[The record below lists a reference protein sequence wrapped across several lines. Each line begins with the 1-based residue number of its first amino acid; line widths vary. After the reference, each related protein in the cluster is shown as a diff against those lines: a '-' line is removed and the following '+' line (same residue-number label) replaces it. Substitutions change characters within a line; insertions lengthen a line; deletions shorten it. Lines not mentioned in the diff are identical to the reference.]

1 MKRTLSWLVAG
12 ALGLSALAGCSP
24 SATAPG
30 TGGGGSS
37 AAAGGDTVKVGLL
50 FELTGN
56 VASYGTAEANGAKMA
71 LEEINAAGGVNG
83 KKIQLVEYDTKS
95 DTAETT
101 TLAAKL
107 MTQDK
112 VVAIIGPATSGGMK
126 AQIQLSAQNKV
137 PIVSG
142 SATAD
147 DLTVSNGKLN
157 EYVFR
162 TCFVD
167 SYQGTVM
174 AKYAAQKLNAKTAVV
189 LKDTSSDYAKGLAD
203 AFDKQFKAG
212 GGAVAATEAY
222 TAKQTDFNAVL
233 TKLKGQQF
241 DVMYVPGYYEEL
253 GLIIKQARALGIT
266 APITGGDGYES
277 PKLGE
282 LAGAALTDVYYT
294 NHYSA
299 TDTDPKV
306 TTFIEAFKKKYNNA
320 TPEAFHALGYD
331 TMKFVADAIKRAKTA
346 TGADVKA
353 AMAETKGFSGVTG
366 TFDVDPATHNP
377 IKQATII
384 GYKDGKISVT
394 EKFS

>member
-1 MKRTLSWLVAG
+1 MKRTLSGMLAG
-12 ALGLSALAGCSP
+12 ALGLALLAGCSG
-24 SATAPG
+24 TG
-30 TGGGGSS
+30 TGGATTSGG
-37 AAAGGDTVKVGLL
+37 AAGGDTVKVGLL

-56 VASYGTAEANGAKMA
+56 VASYGTAEAAGAKMA
-71 LEEINAAGGVNG
+71 AEEINAAGGVNG

-101 TLAAKL
+101 TLSAKL

-126 AQIQLSAQNKV
+126 AQIQLSAKNSV

-157 EYVFR
+157 EFIFR
-162 TCFVD
+162 TCFTD

-174 AKYAAQKLNAKTAVV
+174 ANYAASKLNAKTAVV

-203 AFDKQFKAG
+203 NFDKQFTAKG
-212 GGAVAATEAY
+212 GQVVATEAY

-241 DVMYVPGYYEEL
+241 DIMYVPGYYEEL

-277 PKLGE
+277 PKLAE
-282 LAGAALTDVYYT
+282 LAGTALTDVYYT
-294 NHYSA
+294 NHYSS

-306 TTFIEAFKKKYNNA
+306 TKFIEAFKAKNNGT
-320 TPEAFHALGYD
+320 TPEAFHAMGYD
-331 TMKFVADAIKRAKTA
+331 TMYFVADAIKRAKSA
-346 TGADVKA
+346 TGADIKT

-366 TFDVDPATHNP
+366 TFDMDAATHNP

-384 GYKDGKISVT
+384 GYKDGKIAVT
-394 EKFS
+394 EKFA

>member
-1 MKRTLSWLVAG
+1 MKRTVTWLVAG
-12 ALGLSALAGCSP
+12 AMGLTALAGCAGP
-24 SATAPG
+24 AA
-30 TGGGGSS
+30 GGGGNPIS
-37 AAAGGDTVKVGLL
+37 GDTVKVGLL

-71 LEEINAAGGVNG
+71 AEEINAAGGVNG

-126 AQIQLSAQNKV
+126 AQVQLSEKNKV

-147 DLTVSNGKLN
+147 DLTVAGGKLN
-157 EYVFR
+157 DYVFR

-174 AKYAAQKLNAKTAVV
+174 AKYAKQKLNATKAVI

-203 AFDKQFKAG
+203 AFDKQFKADG
-212 GGAVAATEAY
+212 GTVAATEAY

-241 DVMYVPGYYEEL
+241 DVMYIPGYYEEL
-253 GLIIKQARALGIT
+253 GLIVKQARALGIT

-277 PKLGE
+277 PKLAD

-294 NHYSA
+294 NHYST

-306 TTFIEAFKKKYNNA
+306 TKFIEAFKGKNNGT
-320 TPEAFHALGYD
+320 TPEAFHAMGYD
-331 TMKFVADAIKRAKTA
+331 TMYFVADALKRAKS
-346 TGADVKA
+346 ADSVGVKD
-353 AMAETKGFSGVTG
+353 AMAEAKGFSGVTG
-366 TFDVDPATHNP
+366 TFDMDAKTHNP

-384 GYKDGKISVT
+384 GYKDGKITVT
-394 EKFS
+394 EKFA